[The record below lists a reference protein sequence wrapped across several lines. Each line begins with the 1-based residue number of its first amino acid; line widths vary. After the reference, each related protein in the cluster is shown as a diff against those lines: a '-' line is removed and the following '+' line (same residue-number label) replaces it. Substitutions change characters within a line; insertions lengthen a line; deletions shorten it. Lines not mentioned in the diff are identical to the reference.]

1 LLYNIG
7 MESRIKSGVYEIKN
21 TITGLV
27 YIGSGENIRR
37 RWALHR
43 NLLGKGTH
51 SNPHLQNSWNK
62 HGADAFTFRVVEE
75 VADPTQLIVREQAWI
90 DSTRC
95 FDRSHGYNLSPT
107 AYSLLGFKF
116 SEEQKARV
124 SAGLKGK
131 PKSEQHRANIWATRE
146 VTPEFRALMSANG
159 SKSKGRPQSD
169 AHRAKRAA
177 AQVGSKN
184 PSAKL
189 TESDVAEIKRRLAA
203 GEKGCRL
210 AEEFGVRDPII
221 SEIKT
226 GKRWVHVRV

>member
-159 SKSKGRPQSD
+159 SK
-169 AHRAKRAA
+169 
-177 AQVGSKN
+177 N